1 MRESQ
6 VSGIGCREEEEAEV
20 SLDSYRDLRVWQLG
34 MDVAAECYFLT
45 RDFPK
50 AELYGM
56 TSQIRR
62 ASSSIPA
69 NIAEGYARRHRGEYV
84 QFLHIANG
92 SLKEVE
98 TFLQLAVRVE
108 LAQSEAVT
116 PLLQRCDDL
125 GKMLLG
131 LIRSLESGV
140 GGRGS
145 GVVREDQEGIQYT
158 TSNDADN
165 EIA

>member
-1 MRESQ
+1 M
-6 VSGIGCREEEEAEV
+6 

-34 MDVAAECYFLT
+34 MDVATECYFLT

-50 AELYGM
+50 SELYGM

-69 NIAEGYARRHRGEYV
+69 NIAEGYARRHRGEYM

-92 SLKEVE
+92 SLKELE
-98 TFLQLAVRVE
+98 THLLLSVRVE
-108 LAQSEAVT
+108 LAQANVVN

-131 LIRSLESGV
+131 LIRSLETGEKKGCRVSGV
-140 GGRGS
+140 GYRGGES
-145 GVVREDQEGIQYT
+145 T
-158 TSNDADN
+158 
-165 EIA
+165 